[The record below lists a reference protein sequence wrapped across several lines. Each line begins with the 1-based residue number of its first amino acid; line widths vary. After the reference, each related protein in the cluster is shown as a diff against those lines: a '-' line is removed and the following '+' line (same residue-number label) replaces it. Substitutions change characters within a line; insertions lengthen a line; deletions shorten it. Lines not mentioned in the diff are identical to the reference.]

1 VALRREGALART
13 GQAHGR
19 AGCEW
24 LRFPLPQT
32 PRPGVSGTSSSL
44 ERTWLELRGGHS
56 SSLRECFAIF
66 STRLCAMSHISD
78 PKRIFFPPKSRC
90 GNFFQP
96 FPFGHPRY
104 IRSL

>member
-1 VALRREGALART
+1 MALCREGALVRT

-19 AGCEW
+19 GASGCGF
-24 LRFPLPQT
+24 RCCK
-32 PRPGVSGTSSSL
+32 RPGRESTVPPSSL
-44 ERTWLELRGGHS
+44 ERTFARVSCEHP
-56 SSLRECFAIF
+56 SSLRECFASF
-66 STRLCAMSHISD
+66 SARLCAMSHISD